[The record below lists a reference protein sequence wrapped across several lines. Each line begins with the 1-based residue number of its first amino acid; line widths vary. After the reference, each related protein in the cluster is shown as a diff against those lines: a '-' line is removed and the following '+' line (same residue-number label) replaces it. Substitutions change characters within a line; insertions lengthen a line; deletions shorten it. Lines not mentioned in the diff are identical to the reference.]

1 MPSVDSVSMKRF
13 VVLALIAL
21 GVLGL
26 VALAR
31 RSDDQAEDAWTPVD
45 PS

>member
-1 MPSVDSVSMKRF
+1 MKRII
-13 VVLALIAL
+13 VLALITL

-31 RSDDQAEDAWTPVD
+31 RGDDQAEDAWTPVE